1 MEEDIKS
8 MRVIGCFAMTE
19 LGHGSYVQG
28 IETTA
33 TYDIGAEEFVMNSPT
48 VTSTKFWIGLAG
60 QTATHCV
67 CFARLHTRGEQH
79 GVRAF
84 LVPLRDQQTGAPLP
98 GIEIGDCGAKM
109 VGTSDFIVVHCFGHI

>member
-1 MEEDIKS
+1 
-8 MRVIGCFAMTE
+8 MRIIGCFAMTE

-33 TYDIGAEEFVMNSPT
+33 KFDASSQEFVISSPT

-67 CFARLHTRGEQH
+67 CYARLFTKGERRNVH
-79 GVRAF
+79 AF
-84 LVPLRDQQTGAPLP
+84 LVPLRDRHTGIPLP
-98 GIEIGDCGAKM
+98 GIDIGDCGAKM
-109 VGTSDFIVVHCFGHI
+109 V